1 MFKYRNLVRN
11 QTRISDT
18 EPKSDSEIPVWTP
31 DSVHHK
37 HKRHSS
43 LNDVPHNHS
52 ATLPPLCMS
61 EDTGTMT
68 ETSPRGHLSRI
79 WRPTGN
85 LVCPWEAGSH
95 QQRLWP
101 SVSRPDQSQSHLPA
115 AAVQCCWTRPHRINQ
130 HQCGVCDEFTCVNDS
145 WIALITLWWFSCV
158 TLHRL
163 SALLAAP
170 SAVARACWYQTRS
183 IALTNINRSVSWVT
197 ASLKMR
203 LTS

>member
-68 ETSPRGHLSRI
+68 ETSP
-79 WRPTGN
+79 P
-85 LVCPWEAGSH
+85 
-95 QQRLWP
+95 WP
-101 SVSRPDQSQSHLPA
+101 SE
-115 AAVQCCWTRPHRINQ
+115 PH
-130 HQCGVCDEFTCVNDS
+130 
-145 WIALITLWWFSCV
+145 
-158 TLHRL
+158 
-163 SALLAAP
+163 
-170 SAVARACWYQTRS
+170 
-183 IALTNINRSVSWVT
+183 
-197 ASLKMR
+197 
-203 LTS
+203 LTSHWKPGVPLRSRKPPAETLAICFPGRTSLRAISLPLRSSAAEPGRTVSISISVECVMSLRVSMTAG

>member
-101 SVSRPDQSQSHLPA
+101 SVSPA
-115 AAVQCCWTRPHRINQ
+115 GPVSEPSPCRCGPVLLNQ
-130 HQCGVCDEFTCVNDS
+130 
-145 WIALITLWWFSCV
+145 
-158 TLHRL
+158 
-163 SALLAAP
+163 AAP
-170 SAVARACWYQTRS
+170 YQSASVWSVWWVYVCQWQLDSTYHTVMILLRNPPSPLCPAGRAICCCKGLLISNTLDRS
-183 IALTNINRSVSWVT
+183 N
-197 ASLKMR
+197 KH
-203 LTS
+203 

>member
-1 MFKYRNLVRN
+1 MFKYRNLVRTR
-11 QTRISDT
+11 TRISDT

-43 LNDVPHNHS
+43 LNDGLTTTVPHTFHPCVCQKIQAPWQKRHPVAIWAAFDVPLETWCALEKPE
-52 ATLPPLCMS
+52 ATS
-61 EDTGTMT
+61 RD
-68 ETSPRGHLSRI
+68 SGHLF
-79 WRPTGN
+79 P
-85 LVCPWEAGSH
+85 
-95 QQRLWP
+95 
-101 SVSRPDQSQSHLPA
+101 RPDQSQSHLPA

-163 SALLAAP
+163 SALAGPRHLLLQGP
-170 SAVARACWYQTRS
+170 VDIKHAR
-183 IALTNINRSVSWVT
+183 
-197 ASLKMR
+197 SL
-203 LTS
+203 